1 MGFQWGSID
10 RVSLFVVALIA
21 LITFLAFFPLVKVV
35 VFALSLAV
43 VLIPAQEYLSRRIT
57 PALSAFFLTSGVVL
71 LGFSA
76 VVFTFSVLYDNMDYL
91 IGIISSILEGLQP
104 SLMAE
109 LPVEIDTLGL
119 DDMINNLLL
128 SIQDAIYVYLSMIPG
143 AAVQLLLFIL
153 SLSILIYSG
162 PGIKAD
168 VNRMIPAASRDNILV
183 IWQRVYD
190 TLYSIYVVHVSI
202 AILTF
207 ILAIPFFWILGFEHI
222 FFYSVLCGLF
232 ALIPFLGP
240 VFILGFLAVY
250 ALSIGDFRALLLIIF
265 VGYPVLCVFT
275 DIYLRPVLMGKR
287 VEIHPVIIFIGFFGG
302 MAVMGIV
309 GFILGPLLLS
319 LMIGGYQIAVQ
330 EIGRASGA
338 DD

>member
-168 VNRMIPAASRDNILV
+168 VNRMIPAGLPR
-183 IWQRVYD
+183 QYPG
-190 TLYSIYVVHVSI
+190 Y
-202 AILTF
+202 
-207 ILAIPFFWILGFEHI
+207 LAAG
-222 FFYSVLCGLF
+222 V
-232 ALIPFLGP
+232 
-240 VFILGFLAVY
+240 
-250 ALSIGDFRALLLIIF
+250 
-265 VGYPVLCVFT
+265 
-275 DIYLRPVLMGKR
+275 
-287 VEIHPVIIFIGFFGG
+287 
-302 MAVMGIV
+302 
-309 GFILGPLLLS
+309 
-319 LMIGGYQIAVQ
+319 
-330 EIGRASGA
+330 
-338 DD
+338 

>member
-250 ALSIGDFRALLLIIF
+250 ALSIGDFRALLLILF